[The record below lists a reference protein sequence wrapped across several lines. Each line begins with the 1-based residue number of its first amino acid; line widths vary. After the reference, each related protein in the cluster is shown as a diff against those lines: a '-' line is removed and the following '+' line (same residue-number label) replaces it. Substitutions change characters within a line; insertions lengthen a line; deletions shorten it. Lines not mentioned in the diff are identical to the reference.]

1 MLLQL
6 KAHEENA
13 HRHAFGKGKAHLIA
27 FSGNCGS
34 SSIQREN
41 LSKRKFVKR
50 LVIKIENLSMN
61 IFCSAILKSTDLSCP
76 TNGSFKQS

>member
-6 KAHEENA
+6 KAYEENA
-13 HRHAFGKGKAHLIA
+13 RRHAFGKGKALLID

-41 LSKRKFVKR
+41 LNKRKFVKR
-50 LVIKIENLSMN
+50 LVIKIENPINEHFLVCYIKIHWSFLPFEW
-61 IFCSAILKSTDLSCP
+61 IF
-76 TNGSFKQS
+76 